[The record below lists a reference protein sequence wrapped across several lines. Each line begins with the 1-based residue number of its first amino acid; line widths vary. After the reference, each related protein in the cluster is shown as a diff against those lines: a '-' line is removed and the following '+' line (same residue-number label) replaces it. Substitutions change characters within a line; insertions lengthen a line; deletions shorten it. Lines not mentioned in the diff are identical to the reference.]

1 MLKEKPVQ
9 VDCQTGNV
17 QDVCNGNAEISN
29 YLTNLLCFSPKEDG
43 CSGICQIRQY
53 ARIYFP
59 FTRVNEVGDGKEEAA
74 KPKKSKKSASSRMA
88 TASVVPFP
96 TPTAPYFETPIV
108 PSSLRLVC
116 DNMLQVPTTTFGF
129 TPMTSL
135 YVLGSLQEIAY
146 VGN

>member
-1 MLKEKPVQ
+1 M
-9 VDCQTGNV
+9 
-17 QDVCNGNAEISN
+17 EIDKISALN
-29 YLTNLLCFSPKEDG
+29 NLLEEFLNNKK
-43 CSGICQIRQY
+43 
-53 ARIYFP
+53 
-59 FTRVNEVGDGKEEAA
+59 GDSKEEAA
-74 KPKKSKKSASSRMA
+74 KPKKSKKSVSSKMA
-88 TASVVPFP
+88 TASVISFP

-135 YVLGSLQEIAY
+135 YVLGSVQEIAY